1 MDGYKRWA
9 GRVALVTGASG
20 GIGEDIARTLA
31 SIGMKVAVA
40 ARRRERL
47 EALAADCAA
56 STTGGGQVLVCAGDV
71 GNEADVLAIFKSI
84 EQRWGTVDVLVNNAG
99 TGMMS
104 TLENGRW
111 HDWCDTLN
119 INVAAPALCVREA
132 LRGMHAKE
140 EAQIINLSSIYG
152 HRNQVPNF
160 SFYQASKFAV
170 RALTDTL
177 RAELA
182 AREGGTRIRVGMISP
197 GLVATEFRGRASG
210 GKFTYESYF
219 EKYPPLLPSDISD
232 AVLYMLSKPPHV
244 QVQDILLSPMGQAL

>member
-1 MDGYKRWA
+1 MEGLKRWR

-20 GIGEDIARTLA
+20 GIGEGIARALA
-31 SIGMKVAVA
+31 DIGMKVALV

-47 EALAADCAA
+47 NALAAELGQR
-56 STTGGGQVLVCAGDV
+56 GGTAMACAGDV
-71 GNEADVLAIFKSI
+71 GRECDVLDIFEAIST
-84 EQRWGTVDVLVNNAG
+84 QWGAVDVLVNNAG

-104 TLENGRW
+104 TLESGQW
-111 HDWCDTLN
+111 QDWCDTLN

-132 LRGMHAKE
+132 LRGMHAKD

-152 HRNQVPNF
+152 HRDQVPNF

-182 AREGGTRIRVGMISP
+182 ARNPGGTRIRVGMISP
-197 GLVATEFRGRASG
+197 GMVATEFRERASD
-210 GKFTYESYF
+210 GKFKYESYF
-219 EKYPPLLPSDISD
+219 DKFKPLLPSDIAD
-232 AVLYMLSKPPHV
+232 AVLYMLSTPPHV

>member
-1 MDGYKRWA
+1 MEGYKRWA
-9 GRVALVTGASG
+9 GRIALVTGASG
-20 GIGEDIARTLA
+20 GIGEGIARALA
-31 SIGMKVAVA
+31 GIGMKVAVV

-47 EALAADCAA
+47 EALAADCAKR
-56 STTGGGQVLVCAGDV
+56 GGQVLVCACDV
-71 GNEADVLAIFKSI
+71 GKEADVIALFKSI
-84 EQRWGTVDVLVNNAG
+84 EQQWGTVDVLVNNAG

-104 TLENGRW
+104 TLENGQW
-111 HDWCDTLN
+111 QDWCDTLN
-119 INVAAPALCVREA
+119 INVAAPALCAREA
-132 LRGMHAKE
+132 LRGMHAKP

-182 AREGGTRIRVGMISP
+182 ARNSGTRVRVGMISP

-210 GKFTYESYF
+210 GQFSYESYF
-219 EKYPPLLPSDISD
+219 EKYPPLLPSDIAD
-232 AVLYMLSKPPHV
+232 AVLYMLSTPPHV
-244 QVQDILLSPMGQAL
+244 QVQDILLSPLGQAL

>member
-1 MDGYKRWA
+1 MALDGYKRWG
-9 GRVALVTGASG
+9 GRIALVTGASG
-20 GIGEDIARTLA
+20 GIGELIARTLA
-31 SIGMKVAVA
+31 GIGMKVAVV

-47 EALAADCAA
+47 ETLAAELRK
-56 STTGGGQVLVCAGDV
+56 GGAQVMVCAGDV
-71 GNEADVLAIFKSI
+71 GIEADVLAIFKTI
-84 EQRWGTVDVLVNNAG
+84 EQQWGAVDVLVNNAG

-104 TLENGRW
+104 TLEAGQW
-111 HDWCDTLN
+111 QDWCDTLN

-132 LRGMHAKE
+132 LRGMHGKA
-140 EAQIINLSSIYG
+140 EAQIINLSSIYA
-152 HRNQVPNF
+152 HRDQVPNF

-182 AREGGTRIRVGMISP
+182 SKGTRVRVGMISP

-232 AVLYMLSKPPHV
+232 AVLYMLSTPPHV
-244 QVQDILLSPMGQAL
+244 QVQDILLSPMGQGL

>member
-1 MDGYKRWA
+1 MQGYKRWA
-9 GRVALVTGASG
+9 GRIALVTGASG
-20 GIGEDIARTLA
+20 GIGEGIARALA
-31 SIGMKVAVA
+31 GIGMKVAVV

-47 EALAADCAA
+47 EALANDCAQ
-56 STTGGGQVLVCAGDV
+56 SGGQVLVCAGDV
-71 GNEADVLAIFKSI
+71 GKEADVIAIFKSI
-84 EQRWGTVDVLVNNAG
+84 EQQWGTVDVLVNNAG

-104 TLENGRW
+104 TLENGQW
-111 HDWCDTLN
+111 QDWCDTLN

-132 LRGMHAKE
+132 LRGMHDKP

-182 AREGGTRIRVGMISP
+182 ARSGGTRVRVGMISP

-210 GKFTYESYF
+210 GQFSYESYF
-219 EKYPPLLPSDISD
+219 EKYPPLLPSDIAD
-232 AVLYMLSKPPHV
+232 AVLYMLSTPPHV

>member
-1 MDGYKRWA
+1 MEGYKRWA

-20 GIGEDIARTLA
+20 GIGEGIARALVG
-31 SIGMKVAVA
+31 IGMKVAVV
-40 ARRRERL
+40 ARRRKRL

-56 STTGGGQVLVCAGDV
+56 STAGGGQMLVCAGDV
-71 GNEADVLAIFKSI
+71 GKEADVIAIFKSI
-84 EQRWGTVDVLVNNAG
+84 EQQLGTVDVLINNAG

-104 TLENGRW
+104 TLEKGQW
-111 HDWCDTLN
+111 QDWCDTLN
-119 INVAAPALCVREA
+119 FNVAAPALCVREA
-132 LRGMHAKE
+132 LRGMHDKA

-182 AREGGTRIRVGMISP
+182 ARNGGTRIRVGMISP

-210 GKFTYESYF
+210 GKFSYESYF
-219 EKYPPLLPSDISD
+219 EHYPPLLPSDIAD
-232 AVLYMLSKPPHV
+232 AVLYMLSTPPHV